1 MSAVRGR
8 QTTEQEPAQ
17 LQEVRVAVKGELQ
30 LLQPRIGVIPMLG
43 LLYESLYWARQTA
56 PGPGWPDAKRPAMA
70 QAGCRVRS
78 FESQPPDELLQ
89 LLVRLKVG
97 DLGAAPQNAMDE
109 VGEPPG

>member
-56 PGPGWPDAKRPAMA
+56 PGPTRNGQRWRKRDVAFDLLKA
-70 QAGCRVRS
+70 SLRTS
-78 FESQPPDELLQ
+78 FCNFWCD
-89 LLVRLKVG
+89 
-97 DLGAAPQNAMDE
+97 
-109 VGEPPG
+109 